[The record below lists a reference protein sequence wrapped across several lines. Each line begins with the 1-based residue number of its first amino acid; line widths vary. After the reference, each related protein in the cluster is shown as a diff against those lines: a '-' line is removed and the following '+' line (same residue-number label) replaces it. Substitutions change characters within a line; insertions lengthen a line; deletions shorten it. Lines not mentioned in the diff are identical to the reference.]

1 MALFNSLTNSL
12 APKTKPKSSGATGSF
27 KTWENAKPLTLPKS
41 GVLGIKGTTPVS
53 KPTNK
58 AITDF
63 AVAVTKTQPKVT
75 VKDLE
80 DLNKSG
86 ATKKVTSKDTKKPK
100 PTEKETKDRNKDQF
114 DKKSNRGGG
123 GTPTVLSSGGIIEEK
138 IPRIQQRF
146 DSLVGNTTGIGG
158 NLGTGSATFGSL
170 GGSTGGFGDSGGFA
184 DYDPEDLFGISEEPK
199 KKKRKGE
206 VDLSSFDPLTGWGTS
221 RTGVRQRSSNW
232 RNTPLGSLEAMQETA
247 DKEFKQR
254 LNTIRED
261 YDQYEQEQQA
271 ANESGLNQIT
281 NALNLGGSSR
291 YAPVSSQGIVQ
302 AQQAAGIKALS
313 NLSRQENQL
322 IAEATAAKEAQDYQ
336 LLNQKLNA
344 IESIRA
350 EKLGVAGSVQEGIQ
364 GNMQRA
370 QRDNEIASLVQQGIT
385 SPMQLLRSLNYDAD
399 GNQIGDYTIAEIGA
413 AMKGLGDLSGPAGVF
428 EFDKSKI
435 GGLLASGIDAQ
446 TIKAIQADLN
456 SGADIDEVLGAGS
469 GFSNEQASAV
479 RKALGADAMN
489 MMTNMQPGKGAKNAA
504 EEFAIRTRLFGP
516 VAAILNRGVISD
528 ADRIYLNDVIGFA
541 RAQGFDEQ
549 QLLDEI
555 SGWGVDVNT
564 PFNNGFRDVL
574 LVNRDEGENITNDL
588 AQLGGMLKRGNY
600 KMAMDK
606 VENIALAKMQDEPGY
621 MGKTEAEMYTK
632 WIDSLKQTAVNSGVG
647 LVSGNYQNVLGKLKS
662 SDATKLKAELQ
673 QLYDKLDPKTAGDM
687 IADITDK
694 KSNFFAKLDVY
705 QDRILADH
713 NATRSTVGL
722 PEVNVIHLLDPNER
736 LNLYVDRNASTDS
749 INSLGI

>member
-12 APKTKPKSSGATGSF
+12 APKTNKSSGASGSF

-41 GVLGIKGTTPVS
+41 GILGVKGVTPVS

-75 VKDLE
+75 VKDLDTLE
-80 DLNKSG
+80 KSG
-86 ATKKVTSKDTKKPK
+86 AIKKTGKSGGSSSKKSK
-100 PTEKETKDRNKDQF
+100 PTDEEFDQRNKDQF
-114 DKKSNRGGG
+114 ETKS
-123 GTPTVLSSGGIIEEK
+123 TPTVISSSSKVEA
-138 IPRIQQRF
+138 IPQIQQRF
-146 DSLVGNTTGIGG
+146 ANLTSSSTGVGG
-158 NLGTGSATFGSL
+158 NLGGATFGAS
-170 GGSTGGFGDSGGFA
+170 GTGGLGLGDSGGFGL
-184 DYDPEDLFGISEEPK
+184 DYDPEDLFNISEDPKEKKNKDAWAKLRARQEAGVVEEPK
-199 KKKRKGE
+199 
-206 VDLSSFDPLTGWGTS
+206 DPYIEMLDNM
-221 RTGVRQRSSNW
+221 QRSVDNQFNSKIDSV
-232 RNTPLGSLEAMQETA
+232 RSQ
-247 DKEFKQR
+247 
-254 LNTIRED
+254 
-261 YDQYEQEQQA
+261 YDQFEQDQTK
-271 ANESGLNQIT
+271 ANESGLNQIK

-291 YAPVSSQGIVQ
+291 YAPISSAGIVQ
-302 AQQAAGIKALS
+302 AQQAAGIRALADLS
-313 NLSRQENQL
+313 NQENQV
-322 IAEATAAKEAQDYQ
+322 IAEAQAAKDANDFQ
-336 LLNQKLNA
+336 LMEEKLNV
-344 IESIRA
+344 IERLRA
-350 EKLGVAGSVQEGIQ
+350 EKLAVAGSVQDGIQ
-364 GNMQRA
+364 GNMNRA
-370 QRDNEIASLVQQGIT
+370 ARDNEIAGLVQQGIT
-385 SPMQLLRSLNYDAD
+385 SPMQLLRSLNYDED

-428 EFDKSKI
+428 EFDKGKI
-435 GGLLASGIDAQ
+435 GGLLASGIDAP

-456 SGADIDEVLGAGS
+456 AGADIEDVLGAGS
-469 GFSNEQASAV
+469 GFTPEQATQV

-489 MMTNMQPGKGAKNAA
+489 MMTNMQPGKGARNAQ

-528 ADRIYLNDVIGFA
+528 ADRVYLNDVIGFA

-632 WIDSLKQTAVNSGVG
+632 WIDSIKQTAVNSGVG

-662 SDATKLKAELQ
+662 ADATKLKAELQ
-673 QLYDKLDPKTAGDM
+673 QLYDKFDPKTAGDM

-705 QDRILADH
+705 QDRVLADH

-722 PEVNVIHLLDPNER
+722 PEVRVKDILDPNER

>member
-12 APKTKPKSSGATGSF
+12 APKTKPKSSGASGSF
-27 KTWENAKPLTLPKS
+27 KTWENATPIKLPSTGYLGLT
-41 GVLGIKGTTPVS
+41 GTKTVT
-53 KPTNK
+53 KPTNQQVL
-58 AITDF
+58 DYV
-63 AVAVTKTQPKVT
+63 VAGTKNAPKV
-75 VKDLE
+75 KQSDL
-80 DLNKSG
+80 DSLTKSG
-86 ATKKVTSKDTKKPK
+86 ALKNITSKDTKKPK
-100 PTEKETKDRNKDQF
+100 PTEEESKQRNKDQF
-114 DKKSNRGGG
+114 ETKS
-123 GTPTVLSSGGIIEEK
+123 TPTVISSGGVIEEK
-138 IPRIQQRF
+138 IPQIQQRF
-146 DSLVGNTTGIGG
+146 EALTSSSTGVGG
-158 NLGTGSATFGSL
+158 NLGGATFGAS
-170 GGSTGGFGDSGGFA
+170 GTGGLGLGDSGGFGL
-184 DYDPEDLFGISEEPK
+184 DYDPEDLFNISEDPK
-199 KKKRKGE
+199 KKKKKKLGE
-206 VDLSSFDPLTGWGTS
+206 MSLPREPKDPYIEMLDKM
-221 RTGVRQRSSNW
+221 QRSVDNQFNSKIDSV
-232 RNTPLGSLEAMQETA
+232 RAQ
-247 DKEFKQR
+247 
-254 LNTIRED
+254 
-261 YDQYEQEQQA
+261 YDQFEQDQTK
-271 ANESGLNQIT
+271 ANESGLNQIK

-291 YAPVSSQGIVQ
+291 YAPISSAGIVQ
-302 AQQAAGIKALS
+302 AQQAAGIRALADLS
-313 NLSRQENQL
+313 NQENQV
-322 IAEATAAKEAQDYQ
+322 IAEAQAAKDANDFQ
-336 LLNQKLNA
+336 LMEEKLNV
-344 IESIRA
+344 IERLRA
-350 EKLGVAGSVQEGIQ
+350 EKLAVAGSVQDGIQ
-364 GNMQRA
+364 GNMNRA
-370 QRDNEIASLVQQGIT
+370 ARDNEIAGLVQQGIT
-385 SPMQLLRSLNYDAD
+385 SPMQLLRSLNYDED

-428 EFDKSKI
+428 EFDKGKI
-435 GGLLASGIDAQ
+435 GGLLASGIDAP

-456 SGADIDEVLGAGS
+456 SGADIEDVLGAGS
-469 GFSNEQASAV
+469 GFTPEQATAV

-489 MMTNMQPGKGAKNAA
+489 MMTNMQPGKGARNAQ

-528 ADRIYLNDVIGFA
+528 ADRVYLNDVIGFA

-606 VENIALAKMQDEPGY
+606 VENIALAKMQNEPGY

-632 WIDSLKQTAVNSGVG
+632 WIDSIKQTAVNSGVG

-662 SDATKLKAELQ
+662 ADATKLKAELQ
-673 QLYDKLDPKTAGDM
+673 QLYDKFDPKTAGDM

-705 QDRILADH
+705 QDRVLADH